1 MPANLGTFH
10 PSDFFAIA
18 PEISLAVWGL
28 LVLLADVMIFRF
40 RPPEARVRGVS
51 RLAIT
56 GALVAFGL
64 SVLQLAIRFD
74 LFGLQESFNYAR
86 IDYLGEP
93 DPILFFGTLSSD
105 MLSEFFKLLLTGM
118 LVLVV
123 WFSTTSPFTEDWG
136 EYFALIFWATIGMT
150 LLVAS
155 EEFLTLFLTLET
167 MTICLYLATAF
178 DGSRRRSAEG
188 ALKYFVYGSVSSALF
203 LFGLSMIYGLTG
215 STQFF
220 AIRQAIEPLSG
231 QSGGLSGNIA
241 AATAVLLVLVGFGF
255 KVAAV
260 PFHMWAP
267 DAYEGAPAPVTAWIA
282 TGSKVASFI
291 ALMKVLL
298 NALGPWAA
306 SPGSLLSPG
315 WIGII
320 AVLSAASMTYGNLAA
335 LAQTN
340 LKRMLAYSSIAH
352 AGYMLV
358 GVVAAGVSVKSAES
372 AGAVLFYLL
381 VYSFANLGA
390 FALAAWLARDKGTE
404 QISDLNGLGYKYPV
418 LAACVLLLM
427 LSLIGLPPLAG
438 FFGKLY
444 MFMEAL
450 DERREGRLTLIWLV
464 AIGLL
469 NSVISAFYYVRVLKA
484 MFLRDPSGTAMSPPP
499 TSVAATIILGTVV
512 TLALGISPGPM
523 INLMR
528 SASVPMLAESAS
540 IGRAIP
546 AIPVSEPPPPS
557 ATPSRTIGM
566 EGTGSGST
574 MPLTPP
580 APPSAPAPSP
590 KAESSETR

>member
-1 MPANLGTFH
+1 MPANLGTFR
-10 PSDFFAIA
+10 PSDFFSIA

-28 LVLLADVMIFRF
+28 LVLMADVLSYRH
-40 RPPEARVRGVS
+40 RPPGERSQKVA
-51 RLAIT
+51 RLAMT
-56 GALVAFGL
+56 GALVSFGL
-64 SVLQLAIRFD
+64 AILQLGVRFD
-74 LFGLQESFNYAR
+74 VFGLQQTLNFAR
-86 IDYLGEP
+86 IDYLSDP
-93 DPILFFGTLSSD
+93 DPYLFFGTLSSD
-105 MLSEFFKLLLTGM
+105 LLSELFKLLLTGM
-118 LVLVV
+118 LTLVI
-123 WFSTTSPFTEDWG
+123 WFSPTWTFTEDWG
-136 EYFALIFWATIGMT
+136 EYYALMFWATVGMT
-150 LLVAS
+150 LLIAS

-178 DGSRRRSAEG
+178 DDTRRRSSEG

-203 LFGLSMIYGLTG
+203 LFGLSMLYGLTG

-220 AIRQAIEPLSG
+220 AIRQALEPLSG
-231 QSGGLSGNIA
+231 RSAGLAGNVA
-241 AATAVLLVLVGFGF
+241 GATAVLLILVGFGF

-306 SPGSLLSPG
+306 GQESFLSPG
-315 WIGII
+315 WIGVVAI
-320 AVLSAASMTYGNLAA
+320 LSAASMTYGNLAA

-352 AGYMLV
+352 AGYMMV
-358 GVVAAGVSVKSAES
+358 GVVAAGVSVKNAES

-381 VYSFANLGA
+381 AYSFANLGA
-390 FALAAWLARDKGTE
+390 FALAAWLARDKGTD
-404 QISDLNGLGYKYPV
+404 QISDLNGMAYKYPL
-418 LAACVLLLM
+418 LASSVLLLM

-484 MFLRDPSGTAMSPPP
+484 MFLRDPVGSAMGEPP
-499 TSVAATIILGTVV
+499 TSVAGTILLGTVV
-512 TLALGISPGPM
+512 TIALGVSPAPVM
-523 INLMR
+523 NLMR
-528 SASVPMLAESAS
+528 SAAIPMLSESSA
-540 IGRAIP
+540 IGQSTLVT
-546 AIPVSEPPPPS
+546 PVSAPPPPPS
-557 ATPSRTIGM
+557 TPSRTIGM

-574 MPLTPP
+574 MPMTPSTPP
-580 APPSAPAPSP
+580 SVPAP
-590 KAESSETR
+590 KAENPATK